1 MLNRLSD
8 FYRIVNLEPSDALI
22 TQRKEAITSFLGQLS
37 NRDLQYACT
46 DIAAFGLG
54 SPPSPKQEEAA
65 KLMIAAIQG
74 PQPSFSSDI
83 GTNPLDLR
91 VFAGVS
97 IGEHIS
103 QQADVTSAAVLVA
116 ALGTIT
122 LPQERYLA
130 EFLSSLLAVARG
142 CIETEAKAVR
152 ARAAE
157 LEVPAIQGTDWPTI
171 SKNVKSILEKFK
183 DVIEQNVRADREELE
198 ILWWVF
204 GGYSATMGKQFAA
217 LDLSERVVA
226 SANELANL
234 VVTPPTRGSQQFLN
248 AVLKENGSL
257 SLRQL
262 IEPCHPALLESMT
275 ASRAETSEVLSGH
288 PSLLPMTWLSCRR
301 LDSGMSTGWEDEFER
316 KTHISVTNERTAS
329 NWAAQIF
336 NERIAARLIATSDV
350 TG

>member
-22 TQRKEAITSFLGQLS
+22 TQRKEAINSFIEQLS
-37 NRDLQYACT
+37 NRELQYACA

-54 SPPSPKQEEAA
+54 SAPSPKQEEVA

-74 PQPSFSSDI
+74 RQPSFSSDI
-83 GTNPLDLR
+83 GANALDLR

-97 IGEHIS
+97 LGEHIS
-103 QQADVTSAAVLVA
+103 RQADVTSAALLVA
-116 ALGTIT
+116 ALATRP

-130 EFLSSLLAVARG
+130 EFLSALLAVAEG
-142 CIETEAKAVR
+142 CLETDAKALR
-152 ARAAE
+152 ARAG
-157 LEVPAIQGTDWPTI
+157 LEIEAIQGADFPTI
-171 SKNVKSILEKFK
+171 SKNVKSALEKLK
-183 DVIEQNVRADREELE
+183 DAMEQNLRADREELE

-204 GGYSATMGKQFAA
+204 GGYSANIGKQFAA
-217 LDLSERVVA
+217 LDLSQRVVA
-226 SANELANL
+226 SATELADL

-248 AVLKENGSL
+248 AVLKEDGSL

-262 IEPCHPALLESMT
+262 IEPCSSTLLESMT
-275 ASRAETSEVLSGH
+275 TRRAEMSEVLSNH
-288 PSLLPMTWLSCRR
+288 PSLLPLMWLSCRR
-301 LDSGMSTGWEDEFER
+301 LDSSMSTGWEVEFER
-316 KTHISVTNERTAS
+316 KTHVSVTNERTAS

-336 NERIAARLIATSDV
+336 NECVAARLIAASVV